1 MGIAKML
8 TLSDLLLPLHAFAN
22 RWMPMRREHAKS
34 MRYVAIR
41 PSWLAGSTHPA
52 NVRPCTNKTLRVSRL
67 IDAQSPFASSRL
79 VISGRM
85 DEVCAELARLAAL
98 ESHDMEQRSS
108 HLH

>member
-8 TLSDLLLPLHAFAN
+8 TLSDLLSPLHTLAN
-22 RWMPMRREHAKS
+22 RWMPVRRGRANP
-34 MRYVAIR
+34 MRYVAVR
-41 PSWLAGSTHPA
+41 PSWLADNPRST
-52 NVRPCTNKTLRVSRL
+52 NVKPHAGKPLRVVRL
-67 IDAQSPFASSRL
+67 IDAQSPFASGRL

-98 ESHDMEQRSS
+98 ESRDLESTSS

>member
-1 MGIAKML
+1 MRIAKLL
-8 TLSDLLLPLHAFAN
+8 TFSDLLTPLHTLAN
-22 RWMPMRREHAKS
+22 RWMAVRQGSSKP

-41 PSWLAGSTHPA
+41 PSRPAGTPHFKNGKQATVKP
-52 NVRPCTNKTLRVSRL
+52 LRVVRL
-67 IDAQSPFASSRL
+67 VDAQAPFTSSRL

-98 ESHDMEQRSS
+98 ESRDSELRTT